1 MDAIYRQLCRDH
13 KHMQQLLDAF
23 EKLLHQLGRNDR
35 DPATLGLI
43 LDALDYLSVY
53 PDKWHHPAEEL
64 VFARLLTKPIHD
76 RDGIYKAQMQHER
89 IAAAT
94 KNMSALFYAVA
105 NDAAV
110 ERHTLV
116 GTCNDYLRLQR
127 DHMELENRT
136 IFPQIEMYL
145 TDQDWD
151 FIRTQLCTQQDPL
164 FNDDTRK
171 IYESLRQYLTEPQN
185 PEVAVA

>member
-23 EKLLHQLGRNDR
+23 EKLLHQLGRSDR
-35 DPATLGLI
+35 DPATLSLI

-53 PDKWHHPAEEL
+53 PDKWHHPTEEL
-64 VFARLLTKPIHD
+64 VFARLLTKPAHD
-76 RDGIYKAQMQHER
+76 RDAIYSAQMQHER

-94 KNMSALFYAVA
+94 KHMSGLFYAVA
-105 NDAAV
+105 NDSAV

-116 GTCNDYLRLQR
+116 DACTNYLQLQR
-127 DHMELENRT
+127 EHMELENRV
-136 IFPQIEMYL
+136 IFPQIELYL
-145 TDQDWD
+145 TDTDWD
-151 FIRTQLCTQQDPL
+151 AIRTQIGTQQDPL

-171 IYESLRQYLTEPQN
+171 TYESLRQHLTEPQN
-185 PEVAVA
+185 PVIAVA